1 MVVMTVTVIVLV
13 RVRRLVDDRRLRRI
27 GLQPTVSR
35 RGRSGCRYP
44 PDMQKALFT
53 LGLVL
58 FLLGL
63 LTGFVIPALK
73 NPRMALSSHL
83 EGVLNG
89 MFLVLLGLLWPNI
102 DLPHALGVIAIAL
115 VVYAAYVNWLAT
127 LLAAAWGAGRKLA
140 PIAAGDHGASA
151 LKEGVVNFLLVS
163 LGDSIVVGVAIVIAG
178 L

>member
-1 MVVMTVTVIVLV
+1 
-13 RVRRLVDDRRLRRI
+13 
-27 GLQPTVSR
+27 
-35 RGRSGCRYP
+35 
-44 PDMQKALFT
+44 MQTLLFT

-63 LTGFVIPALK
+63 FTGLPLPGLK

-89 MFLVLLGLLWPNI
+89 MFLVLLGLLWPHI
-102 DLPHALGVIAIAL
+102 HLPHAWAVAAVAL
-115 VVYAAYVNWLAT
+115 IVYAAYANWFAT

-140 PIAAGDHGASA
+140 PIATGDHAASA
-151 LKEGVVNFLLVS
+151 AKEQIVSFLLVS
-163 LGDSIVVGVAIVIAG
+163 LAPCIVVGVGIVIAG